1 MNEPDDIDGLAAEY
15 VLGTLDA
22 TERASVAARRQRET
36 ALDRAISYWE
46 NRLAPLNNAVR
57 DMPPPP
63 DTFSKIETR
72 LRARGA
78 SSPGTASPDTAQV
91 VDLTRRLNRWR
102 AVALAASA
110 VAAALVATLGATQ
123 FAPKPKTKNL
133 VAVLQKDATSPAFLV
148 SVNVDDRVMTVRPV
162 AAKHEPGKSF
172 ELWII
177 DDSLGK
183 PKSLGVIDEAT
194 PTKKPELAAYKPDV
208 IERSTYAVTLE
219 PEGGS
224 PSGDPTGPVVF
235 AGKLIENSD
244 F

>member
-1 MNEPDDIDGLAAEY
+1 MTELDDIDGLAAEY

-22 TERASVAARRQRET
+22 AERASVAARRQRERG
-36 ALDRAISYWE
+36 LDAAIVAWE
-46 NRLAPLNNAVR
+46 RRLGPLNDAVAEVAPPA
-57 DMPPPP
+57 DM
-63 DTFSKIETR
+63 FSKIENRIGDKSEPQRNAATI
-72 LRARGA
+72 
-78 SSPGTASPDTAQV
+78 TE
-91 VDLTRRLNRWR
+91 LTRRLNRWR
-102 AVALAASA
+102 ATALVTSA
-110 VAAALVATLGATQ
+110 MAAALVLTIGSLQ
-123 FAPKPKTKNL
+123 FAPKPKSKNL
-133 VAVLQKDATSPAFLV
+133 VAILQKDAASPAFLV

-177 DDSLGK
+177 HDSLGK

-194 PTKKPELAAYKPDV
+194 AMKKPTLAAYKPDV
-208 IERSTYAVTLE
+208 IQSSTYAVTLE

-235 AGKLIENSD
+235 AGKMIETSD

>member
-1 MNEPDDIDGLAAEY
+1 MTELEDIDGLAAEY

-22 TERASVAARRQRET
+22 AERASVAARRQREG
-36 ALDRAISYWE
+36 ALDSAIRDWE
-46 NRLAPLNNAVR
+46 RRLAPLNEAVPE
-57 DMPPPP
+57 MAPPTG
-63 DTFSKIETR
+63 TFAKIEKR
-72 LRARGA
+72 LGT
-78 SSPGTASPDTAQV
+78 SSAPNPSDATV

-102 AVALAASA
+102 AAALAASA
-110 VAAALVATLGATQ
+110 MAAALILTVGAQQ
-123 FAPKPKTKNL
+123 FAPKSKSKNL
-133 VAVLQKDATSPAFLV
+133 VAVLQKDAASPAFLV

-177 DDSLGK
+177 HDSLGK

-194 PTKKPELAAYKPDV
+194 AMKKPTLAAYKPDV
-208 IERSTYAVTLE
+208 IQGSTYAVTLE

-235 AGKLIENSD
+235 AGKMIETSD